1 MKTGT
6 ILFFGGVVLLVLGV
20 LGGLVFVGPLLTG
33 KGSMFSNL
41 LAVLVLG
48 AMPAAAGLA
57 LIGAG
62 NKRAKV
68 EKENA
73 ERGFAEMA
81 TALANKNGGVVLLD
95 QLCKASGLPK
105 EEATAKMRELTG
117 RGLFDLDFDAN
128 GQMTYKLSPDAGR
141 AQLAELS
148 GGRS

>member
-6 ILFFGGVVLLVLGV
+6 ILFFGGVVLLVLGA
-20 LGGLVFVGPLLTG
+20 LGGLVFIGPLVTG

-48 AMPAAAGLA
+48 VIPAAAGLG

-62 NKRAKV
+62 NRRAKV

-73 ERGFAEMA
+73 ERGFEELA
-81 TALANKNGGVVLLD
+81 TGFAKKHQGAVTLA
-95 QLCKASGLPK
+95 QICTASGLPK
-105 EEATAKMRELTG
+105 DEATAKMRELTG

-128 GQMTYKLSPDAGR
+128 GQMNYKLSAEAGK

-148 GGRS
+148 GR

>member
-6 ILFFGGVVLLVLGV
+6 ILFFGGVVLLVLGA

-48 AMPAAAGLA
+48 AAPAAAGLA

-62 NKRAKV
+62 NRRAKV
-68 EKENA
+68 EKENDQ
-73 ERGFAEMA
+73 RGFEEL
-81 TALANKNGGVVLLD
+81 ALNFARKHEGAITLA
-95 QLCKASGLPK
+95 QICTASGLPK
-105 EEATAKMRELTG
+105 DEATSKMRELTG

-128 GQMTYKLSPDAGR
+128 GQMTYKVSADAGK

-148 GGRS
+148 GR